1 MKSIRNGNKCEIG
14 EEGNGGGGEGRG
26 LANAR
31 MPRKSFLVFSRWR
44 ARGWPRHV
52 VLKTDYHVVCHR
64 AGSEQE
70 RGNRKKKRE
79 RETEKKNKKEKR
91 STTHLIYLLTK
102 RYQQHWRLQ
111 HRRRLNNS
119 FARRDC
125 PGSAGIRPASGR
137 SKKCKKRR
145 QIHHD
150 LTSDAF
156 IGLVTINL
164 MGS

>member
-79 RETEKKNKKEKR
+79 RERERKR
-91 STTHLIYLLTK
+91 IKRKSDRPPTLSISWLSGTSSIGGCNIDDDLITVLLGVTVPAQLE
-102 RYQQHWRLQ
+102 YVQQVGGAR
-111 HRRRLNNS
+111 N
-119 FARRDC
+119 ARR
-125 PGSAGIRPASGR
+125 GGKYI
-137 SKKCKKRR
+137 
-145 QIHHD
+145 
-150 LTSDAF
+150 
-156 IGLVTINL
+156 TI
-164 MGS
+164 